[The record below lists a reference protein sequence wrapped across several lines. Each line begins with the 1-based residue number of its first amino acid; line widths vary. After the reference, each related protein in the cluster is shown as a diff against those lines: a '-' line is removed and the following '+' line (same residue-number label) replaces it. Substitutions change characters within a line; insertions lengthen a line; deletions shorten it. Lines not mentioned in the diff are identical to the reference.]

1 LDMPIDKTTQKPVSF
16 ELTELQTLIKG
27 KTILI
32 AEDDP
37 NSMYFL
43 KTALR
48 NFDVK
53 ILEADNGLLATEINQ
68 LHPEISVILM
78 DIKMP
83 VMNGYEAIKNI
94 RSLNSTVPIIVQT
107 AHTFSNEQAIS
118 KALGCNYFITKP
130 IDPNSLYQ
138 SLYLVLKEQK
148 G

>member
-1 LDMPIDKTTQKPVSF
+1 MGGKLWVESKPGQGSSFFFTIPLDMPIDKTTQKPVSF

-94 RSLNSTVPIIVQT
+94 RSLNSTVPIIVQKPPT
-107 AHTFSNEQAIS
+107 HSATS
-118 KALGCNYFITKP
+118 KP
-130 IDPNSLYQ
+130 
-138 SLYLVLKEQK
+138 
-148 G
+148 